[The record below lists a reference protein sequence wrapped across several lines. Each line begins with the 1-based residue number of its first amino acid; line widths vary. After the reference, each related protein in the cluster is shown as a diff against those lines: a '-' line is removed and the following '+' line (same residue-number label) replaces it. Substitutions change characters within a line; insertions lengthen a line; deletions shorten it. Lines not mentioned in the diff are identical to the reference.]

1 MGDVDVPGGP
11 DGRRTTVP
19 QGAEAPAMPYIE
31 TGGPIRLVPHPL
43 VEGLN
48 PNIGWLVWPR
58 AKGGPSFVIIRRT
71 AFRTLKVVQSFPLTE
86 NGWVRAWQSFS
97 AQNPAGIPPAL
108 AALKARETYMAKLSP
123 PASGEMRQSYGRP
136 LVTLQNVAFL
146 GGYLPGAAIVAGG
159 RYDVPFLEDRLL
171 VAPWRQY
178 DVLAEVPYSEVEDV
192 EIGGP
197 GIVRTGGGFVGGGF
211 GATGAAE
218 GMAIAA
224 VLNGLTTRT
233 SIRTVVRIQAKR
245 CELFLLDTN
254 VTPERLRI
262 GLSYP
267 LGAIRAAH
275 ASEATGGLQ
284 QPASAGAI
292 SPVDELSKLA
302 DMLEKGLLTRE
313 EFNLM
318 RAKLM
323 GPQP

>member
-1 MGDVDVPGGP
+1 MGDVDVPERP
-11 DGRRTTVP
+11 DGRRTTVQ
-19 QGAEAPAMPYIE
+19 QGAEEPAMPYVE
-31 TGGPIRLVPHPL
+31 TSGPITLVPHPL
-43 VEGLN
+43 VDRLN
-48 PNIGWLVWPR
+48 PTIGWLDWPR
-58 AKGGPSFVIIRRT
+58 AKGGPSFVIIRHT
-71 AFRTLKVVQSFPLTE
+71 VFGTLKAVQSFPLTE
-86 NGWVRAWQSFS
+86 NGWVSAWQSFS
-97 AQNPAGIPPAL
+97 AQNPAGIPQAL

-123 PASGEMRQSYGRP
+123 PASSEVPQSYGRP
-136 LVTLQNVAFL
+136 LVTLQNVALL
-146 GGYLPGAAIVAGG
+146 GGYLPGPAIVVGR
-159 RYDVPFLEDRLL
+159 RYDVPFLEGRFL
-171 VAPWRQY
+171 VAPWRQHE
-178 DVLAEVPYSEVEDV
+178 VLAEVPYSEVEDV

-218 GMAIAA
+218 GMTIAA
-224 VLNGLTTRT
+224 VLNRLTSRT

-275 ASEATGGLQ
+275 AFEGTGGLQ
-284 QPASAGAI
+284 LPASAAAV

-318 RAKLM
+318 KAKLT
-323 GPQP
+323 GLQP